1 MAAARVYWQVA
12 CATMAGVFKRETR
25 GSVMGIALLLHL
37 LSAVVWVG
45 GMFFAYMA
53 LRPVAAA
60 QLEPP
65 LRLALWAGVFRKFFP
80 WVFAA
85 IAVLLATGYWM
96 VLVFYGGFD
105 AVGMH
110 VHLMIWSGYVMMLI
124 FLHVFFAPFKR
135 LKRAVAAEDW
145 PIAGKA
151 LAQIR
156 ILIGVNLALGLVVV
170 AIASGGRYLL
180 H

>member
-1 MAAARVYWQVA
+1 
-12 CATMAGVFKRETR
+12 
-25 GSVMGIALLLHL
+25 MGIALLLHL
-37 LSAVVWVG
+37 LAAVVWVG
-45 GMFFAYMA
+45 GMFFAYVA
-53 LRPVAAA
+53 LRPAAA

-65 LRLALWAGVFRKFFP
+65 VRLTLWVGVFKRFFP

-85 IAVLLATGYWM
+85 IVTLLLTGYWM
-96 VLVFYGGFD
+96 VLSFFGGFD

-110 VHLMIWSGYVMMLI
+110 VHLMIWAGYVMMLL
-124 FLHVFFAPFKR
+124 FFHVFFAPFKR

-145 PIAGKA
+145 SAGGKS

-156 ILIGVNLALGLVVV
+156 VLIGINLSIGLVVV

-180 H
+180 S

>member
-1 MAAARVYWQVA
+1 
-12 CATMAGVFKRETR
+12 
-25 GSVMGIALLLHL
+25 MGIALLLHL
-37 LSAVVWVG
+37 LAAVVWVG
-45 GMFFAYMA
+45 GMFFAYVA

-65 LRLALWAGVFRKFFP
+65 ARLALWAGVFKVFFP

-85 IAVLLATGYWM
+85 IATLLLTGYWM
-96 VLVFYGGFD
+96 VLSFYGGFE

-110 VHLMIWSGYVMMLI
+110 VHIMIWAGYVMMLL
-124 FLHVFFAPFKR
+124 FFHVFFAPFKR
-135 LKRAVAAEDW
+135 LKGAVAAADW
-145 PIAGKA
+145 PAGGRS

-156 ILIGVNLALGLVVV
+156 VLIGINLLIGLVVV

-180 H
+180 S